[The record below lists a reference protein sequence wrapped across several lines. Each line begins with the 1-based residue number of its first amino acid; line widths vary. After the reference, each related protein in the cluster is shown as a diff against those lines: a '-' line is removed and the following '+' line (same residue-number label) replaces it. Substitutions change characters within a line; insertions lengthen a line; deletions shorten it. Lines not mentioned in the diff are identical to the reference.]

1 MTNRQ
6 SNRRKNVTK
15 LEGKIAVITGGNS
28 GIGLATAQRF
38 VAKGAYVFVTGRR
51 QSELD
56 VTCSHITMLA
66 PSSSISNTE
75 IWGAGLPSATLDSE
89 HKSSK

>member
-1 MTNRQ
+1 MTNRK
-6 SNRRKNVTK
+6 SNRRKNVAK

-28 GIGLATAQRF
+28 GIGLATAQRL
-38 VAKGAYVFVTGRR
+38 VAEGAYVFVTGRR

-56 VTCSHITMLA
+56 VTCSPITMLA

-75 IWGAGLPSATLDSE
+75 IWGLDCQVRR
-89 HKSSK
+89 